1 MSTAAGTWSGPIV
14 RPSVHKRISHSLFG
28 LIKTLFMSYGRSV
41 AAAARVNNFCTHYL
55 NYFCT
60 LECHRWSPPLQRWTK
75 LNRTEH
81 LQTFWNFN
89 HSIWRTHVAFAAK
102 DINKMSLLCRAL
114 INFVFVLFLSLQ
126 VQMDC
131 EDAVDRLTLGTKRWS
146 WRRNSTQII
155 IWHGEDASKWLMHS
169 ASPSDRYACTFIRP
183 MNNFRIYPWQ
193 NSCSSVSYS
202 YTTIELEI

>member
-1 MSTAAGTWSGPIV
+1 MAVQWLLLQESTTFAHTTSI
-14 RPSVHKRISHSLFG
+14 ISALWNVTVDH
-28 LIKTLFMSYGRSV
+28 R
-41 AAAARVNNFCTHYL
+41 RCRDEL
-55 NYFCT
+55 N
-60 LECHRWSPPLQRWTK
+60 W
-75 LNRTEH
+75 TEH

-202 YTTIELEI
+202 YTPIELEI